1 MKLLR
6 LFQEGLSRRRRR
18 WPARRARFSQR
29 FAADL
34 VIKPLENRLVL
45 SSGSVLSPELVLTLS
60 GSGNLVISD
69 ALGTHNDTVTLQS
82 DTQHAQYIVT
92 DPSQALDVS
101 SINGAT
107 LSPNGH
113 TAFVPFASVT
123 GDRIVADLGGG
134 NDSLTIDF
142 TVGSFSQS
150 IDLAGGDGEDS
161 LSITGMGLIS
171 TYTPGNVAGSGT

>member
-18 WPARRARFSQR
+18 RPAQRGRFRER

-45 SSGSVLSPELVLTLS
+45 SSGNVLQPELVLTLS

-69 ALGTHNDTVTLQS
+69 ALGTHNDTVTVQS

-92 DPSQALDVS
+92 DPSQALNVG

-107 LSPNGH
+107 LSPDGH
-113 TAFVPFASVT
+113 AAFVPFASVT
-123 GDRIVADLGGG
+123 GNQIVADL
-134 NDSLTIDF
+134 
-142 TVGSFSQS
+142 
-150 IDLAGGDGEDS
+150 
-161 LSITGMGLIS
+161 
-171 TYTPGNVAGSGT
+171 